1 MRTLDKITKHYHRE
15 INGDLEKMNVPE
27 WDMDIYYKR
36 TYPFETEAKVI
47 ELQSQGKVVDA
58 LVESLI
64 QKARDKDGKRIFN
77 EEDRIVL
84 MKEADPTVITKV
96 AGTINNASLRPK
108 VSDLAKE

>member
-1 MRTLDKITKHYHRE
+1 MKTLEKITKHYHRE
-15 INGDLEKMNVPE
+15 INGELEKIEVPE
-27 WDMDIYYKR
+27 WEMDIYFKR
-36 TYPFETEAKVI
+36 TYPFEDEAKVI

-64 QKARDKDGKRIFN
+64 VKARDKDGKRIFS
-77 EEDRIVL
+77 EADRIVL

>member
-1 MRTLDKITKHYHRE
+1 MKTLEKITKHYHRE
-15 INGDLEKMNVPE
+15 INGDLEKIEVPE
-27 WDMDIYYKR
+27 WEMDIYFKR
-36 TYPFETEAKVI
+36 TYPFEDEAKVI

-64 QKARDKDGKRIFN
+64 VKARDKDGKRIFSDA
-77 EEDRIVL
+77 DRIVL

-96 AGTINNASLRPK
+96 AGAINNASLRPK